1 MFPCSWGVRAVFI
14 VVIAAAVVE
23 GKIVV
28 ASMSCAAS
36 PRAARSRTPA
46 RNGTSPDFRSRCS

>member
-1 MFPCSWGVRAVFI
+1 MKYARLPCSCGVRAVFN

-28 ASMSCAAS
+28 ASMS
-36 PRAARSRTPA
+36 
-46 RNGTSPDFRSRCS
+46 